1 MDVVAV
7 LDYLGIDGAD
17 DYGTSMG
24 GRLAQQLA
32 ARHPHRVRALGIGC
46 TSPGGPHGIGR
57 DSVVSSRWYSTRAGR
72 RGRTRF
78 ELMYTPAWLTEASRR
93 HPDSAPG
100 QQESPGRL
108 AWGSFVER
116 VTRIELAL

>member
-1 MDVVAV
+1 MDYDVRKTGWSSTLCGCTAGSLLVAM

-17 DYGTSMG
+17 AYGTSMG

-57 DSVVSSRWYSTRAGR
+57 DSVVSRSLVQHEGGAARQVP
-72 RGRTRF
+72 F
-78 ELMYTPAWLTEASRR
+78 
-93 HPDSAPG
+93 
-100 QQESPGRL
+100 
-108 AWGSFVER
+108 
-116 VTRIELAL
+116 

>member
-32 ARHPHRVRALGIGC
+32 ARHPHRVRAL
-46 TSPGGPHGIGR
+46 R
-57 DSVVSSRWYSTRAGR
+57 DRLHVTRWTARH
-72 RGRTRF
+72 RTRQCR
-78 ELMYTPAWLTEASRR
+78 E
-93 HPDSAPG
+93 
-100 QQESPGRL
+100 
-108 AWGSFVER
+108 
-116 VTRIELAL
+116 

>member
-1 MDVVAV
+1 M

-17 DYGTSMG
+17 VYGTSMG
-24 GRLAQQLA
+24 GRLAQQLT
-32 ARHPHRVRALGIGC
+32 ARHPHRVRVLGIGC

-57 DSVVSSRWYSTRAGR
+57 DNVVSRPLVQHEGGR
-72 RGRTRF
+72 RGRAHF